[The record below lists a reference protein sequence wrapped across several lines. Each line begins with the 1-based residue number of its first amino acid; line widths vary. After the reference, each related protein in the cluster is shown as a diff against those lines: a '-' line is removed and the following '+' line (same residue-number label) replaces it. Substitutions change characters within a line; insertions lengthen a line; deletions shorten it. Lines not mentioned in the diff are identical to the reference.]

1 MSAGSRD
8 GGAAGGAG
16 GEAVP
21 AQRAGTGGAAGAP
34 GSPAGG
40 GPGARWRTW
49 RPHAAADVRASVV
62 VFLVALPL
70 CAGVAVAS
78 GVPVELGLV
87 TGIVGGVL
95 VGALPGSSLQV
106 SGPAAGLTVLVAD
119 IVGSQGLRALGA
131 VVLLAGL
138 LQVAL
143 GLARLGRWFRAVST
157 AVVQGMLAGIGLTL
171 VLGQLYLL
179 ADRPQQGGPLE
190 NLAGLPSAL
199 ASLPADPAALA
210 ALAVG
215 VGSLLVLRLWRRAP
229 ARLRVVPA
237 PLVAVLVASL
247 VAAAAGLDVDRVRVE
262 PLLEVVAPLTPAAL
276 AGLEPLAVLGAALT
290 VALIASAESMFSA
303 AAIDR
308 MHTGPRTQYDKELVA
323 QGVGNGVCGL
333 LGALPMTAVI
343 VRSSANVGA
352 GARTRASGVLHGVWL
367 ALFALAAPAVLGWVP
382 MAALA
387 AVLVQAGWKLVAGV
401 PVRRLWRS
409 SRSEVLITAATV
421 AGVLA
426 LNLLEGVA
434 IGLVLALVKAAVQA
448 SSLRA
453 HVREDGEDV
462 HLHVEGSA
470 TFVRLPQL
478 ADALDSV
485 PAGRPVHVHVPAP
498 ERLDRACREA
508 LDSFVEQRGARGEQ
522 VRVHHG

>member
-1 MSAGSRD
+1 MRVWSA
-8 GGAAGGAG
+8 
-16 GEAVP
+16 
-21 AQRAGTGGAAGAP
+21 
-34 GSPAGG
+34 
-40 GPGARWRTW
+40 W
-49 RPHAAADVRASVV
+49 RPHAGADVRASVV

-87 TGIVGGVL
+87 TGIVGGIL

-138 LQVAL
+138 VQVGL

-171 VLGQLYLL
+171 VLGQVYLL
-179 ADRPQQGGPLE
+179 TDRPQEGNPLA
-190 NLAGLPSAL
+190 NVAGFPSTL
-199 ASLPADPAALA
+199 ASLPGDPAALT

-215 VGSLLVLRLWRRAP
+215 VGSLLVLRLWKHVP
-229 ARLRVVPA
+229 ARLRIVPA
-237 PLVAVLVASL
+237 PLAAVLLATV
-247 VAAAAGLDVDRVRVE
+247 VTAAAGLDVDRVRVQD
-262 PLLEVVAPLTPAAL
+262 LLDVVSPLTPAGL
-276 AGLEPLAVLGAALT
+276 ADLSPVAVLGAAVT

-308 MHTGPRTQYDKELVA
+308 MHTGPRTHYDRELLA
-323 QGVGNGVCGL
+323 QGIGNGVCGM

-343 VRSSANVGA
+343 VRSSANVAA
-352 GARTRASGVLHGVWL
+352 GAHTKASGVLHGVWL
-367 ALFALAAPAVLGWVP
+367 GIFAVAAPALLGLVP

-387 AVLVQAGWKLVAGV
+387 AVLVQAGWKLVAGI
-401 PVRRLWRS
+401 PFRTLWAT
-409 SRSEVLITAATV
+409 SRSEVAITVVTV
-421 AGVLA
+421 VAVLG

-434 IGLVLALVKAAVQA
+434 VGLVLSLVKAAVQA
-448 SSLRA
+448 TSLHTR
-453 HVREDGEDV
+453 VREEDGRV
-462 HLHVEGSA
+462 HLEVSGSA

-478 ADALDSV
+478 SDTLEAV
-485 PAGRPVHVHVPAP
+485 PTDRPLTLHLPEP

-508 LDSFVEQRGARGEQ
+508 LDSFVEQRQARGGRVE
-522 VRVHHG
+522 VRIPV

>member
-1 MSAGSRD
+1 VRVWSA
-8 GGAAGGAG
+8 
-16 GEAVP
+16 
-21 AQRAGTGGAAGAP
+21 
-34 GSPAGG
+34 
-40 GPGARWRTW
+40 W
-49 RPHAAADVRASVV
+49 RPHVGSDVRASVV

-87 TGIVGGVL
+87 TGIVGGIL

-138 LQVAL
+138 MQIGL

-171 VLGQLYLL
+171 VLGQVYLL
-179 ADRPQQGGPLE
+179 ADRPQRGNPLA
-190 NLAGLPSAL
+190 NVAGFPSTL
-199 ASLPADPAALA
+199 ASLSGDPAALT

-215 VGSLLVLRLWRRAP
+215 VGSLLVLRLWKHTP
-229 ARLRVVPA
+229 ARLRIVPA
-237 PLVAVLVASL
+237 PLAAVLLATV
-247 VAAAAGLDVDRVRVE
+247 VTAAAGLDVDRVQVQA
-262 PLLEVVAPLTPAAL
+262 LLDVVSPLTPAGLAAL
-276 AGLEPLAVLGAALT
+276 SPVAVLGAALT

-308 MHTGPRTQYDKELVA
+308 MHTGPRTHYDRELLA
-323 QGVGNGVCGL
+323 QGIGNGVCGM

-343 VRSSANVGA
+343 VRSSANVAA
-352 GARTRASGVLHGVWL
+352 GARTKASGVLHGVWL
-367 ALFALAAPAVLGWVP
+367 VIFAVAAPALLGTVP

-387 AVLVQAGWKLVAGV
+387 AVLVQAGWKLVAGI
-401 PVRRLWRS
+401 PFRTLWAT
-409 SRSEVLITAATV
+409 SRSEVAITVVTV
-421 AGVLA
+421 VAVLG

-434 IGLVLALVKAAVQA
+434 VGLVLSLVKAAVQA
-448 SSLRA
+448 TSL
-453 HVREDGEDV
+453 HTQVREEDGRV
-462 HLHVEGSA
+462 HLEVSGSA

-478 ADALDSV
+478 ADTLEAV
-485 PAGRPVHVHVPAP
+485 PTDRPLTLHLPEP

-508 LDSFVEQRGARGEQ
+508 LDTFVEQRQARGGRVE
-522 VRVHHG
+522 VRTPV